1 MKNTESRKEFIKKGF
16 VTSTGLL
23 GLSKIDISKAAAA
36 AKNKTEA
43 CKKKKIIVE
52 KTKKIYSTPAGQ
64 ELPYNAFT
72 NMEFWHGKYYI
83 VFRQGEKHT
92 IAKSRIMSLQ
102 STDLENWAPKVI
114 VDTVKDDRDP
124 KLLATPK
131 RLFLYNVPYPSDSEV
146 SYTEDGINWSAP
158 ADAYTGDKGDQFW
171 KPKLY
176 NGIYYVAC
184 DYNNDRVDLLKSTDG
199 LDWQYAGTIMSGGTY
214 PRQKPTETAIVF
226 LADGRCLALIRLNN
240 MKPSEGGSGLPGFA
254 ISSPPY
260 TSWDFTLGASV
271 RFSGHA
277 VERFGDTIVVATRAE
292 LGKKPGQWDYPW
304 TPIPVK
310 DGGHRTILCTFNLKT
325 MRLEAHAVLP
335 SERFRDSSYCG
346 LLPTGKDSALVSW
359 YDGDVKTRSDIWLAH
374 IKIV

>member
-1 MKNTESRKEFIKKGF
+1 MANRESRRNFIKKSA
-16 VTSTGLL
+16 VTTAGIL
-23 GLSKIDISKAAAA
+23 GLSKVDVTKAAAV
-36 AKNKTEA
+36 KNKPEV

-52 KTKKIYSTPAGQ
+52 KTKKIYSTPAGR

-72 NMEFWHGKYYI
+72 NMAFWHGKYYI
-83 VFRQGEKHT
+83 VFRQAVRHAPSTCKL
-92 IAKSRIMSLQ
+92 ILLS
-102 STDLENWAPKVI
+102 STDLENWTETI
-114 VDTVKDDRDP
+114 VLDRPSKDDRDA
-124 KLLATPK
+124 KFLATPK
-131 RLFLYNVPYPSDSEV
+131 RLFLYSYPYPSDSEV
-146 SYTEDGINWSAP
+146 RYTDDGVNWSEP
-158 ADAYTGDKGDQFW
+158 VNAYPGDNGDQFW

-176 NGIYYVAC
+176 NGTYYVAS
-184 DYNNDRVDLLKSTDG
+184 DYNNDRVDLLKSSDG
-199 LDWQYAGTIMSGGTY
+199 LSWEYVGTIMSGRIY
-214 PRQKPTETAIVF
+214 PYHKPTETAIVF
-226 LADGRCLALIRLNN
+226 LADGRCLALIRLNG
-240 MKPSEGGSGLPGFA
+240 MKASEGLSCLPGFA

-260 TSWDFTLGASV
+260 TSWDLTLGASV

-346 LLPTGKDSALVSW
+346 LLPTGTDSALVSW
-359 YDGDVKTRSDIWLAH
+359 HDGDVKFGSDIWLAH